1 MTTEHED
8 GTGRSRVAR
17 PRLLIADDD
26 VVVLTTL
33 DAQLRAEFEV
43 VGAAQDGDE
52 AIELARR
59 LKPEVAIVD
68 VQMPAGGGLRA
79 TRGIREVSPG
89 TALVILSVDES
100 DASVVDFMNA
110 GAITYLRKGTD
121 AAQIAARLHESIAA
135 HRAITA

>member
-1 MTTEHED
+1 MNSEHD
-8 GTGRSRVAR
+8 HSGVRTPGGR

-26 VVVLTTL
+26 EVVLTTL
-33 DAQLRAEFEV
+33 AAQLRGEFDV
-43 VGAAQDGDE
+43 VGAAHDGDQ
-52 AIELARR
+52 AIELART

-79 TRGIREVSPG
+79 TRGIREASPG

-110 GAITYLRKGTD
+110 GAITYLRKGTG